1 MANYLNAGSL
11 ATSSSVT
18 SGSAPPILTVTLAG
32 TAVAPTLRRTKWY
45 DILVGTNATPA
56 DAYLVF
62 NVSRVTA
69 TSANATIGVANP
81 LDAADGVSVTVVG
94 GAYTAGCSAITSS
107 STLWQVPINQRASY
121 RWVAAPGSELVTP
134 ATASNG
140 LALIA
145 YGASA
150 SGPACMGT
158 VYWQEQ

>member
-1 MANYLNAGSL
+1 MANYTNAGSV

-18 SGSAPPILTVTLAG
+18 TGSAPPILTTTLAG
-32 TAVAPTLRRTKWY
+32 TSVAPTLRRTKWY

-56 DAYLVF
+56 DAFLVF
-62 NVSRVTA
+62 NVSRLTA

-81 LDAADGVSVTVVG
+81 LDPADGASVTVVG
-94 GAYTAGCSAITSS
+94 GTYTAGCSAITSS

-145 YGASA
+145 YGS
-150 SGPACMGT
+150 SGAGPSCMGT